1 MCISVCTSMHQ
12 EVSLLSR
19 LELCKCLC
27 TQGYRHSRSWE
38 FELNIYFVLWS
49 VEEGWAMAMRLRV
62 TGQYVSVT
70 WTSLGTTDGYSRL
83 GWQWACKAS
92 VAVISESLL
101 D

>member
-1 MCISVCTSMHQ
+1 MHFCLYIYASG

-19 LELCKCLC
+19 LELCKCLW

-62 TGQYVSVT
+62 TRS
-70 WTSLGTTDGYSRL
+70 SM
-83 GWQWACKAS
+83 
-92 VAVISESLL
+92 
-101 D
+101 